1 MYAGASGDYYQIH
14 YDQDYAKSNDLPGII
29 IHGAL
34 KNALLG
40 KLITDWIGENGDL
53 LELSVQYRGMDVP
66 DDELM
71 DFTLNMAKKIAQNS
85 PYATALSK
93 WMIYKQA
100 SPNADEHVEL
110 YRIAE
115 SITSLTEDSK
125 EGGTAF
131 RERRDPDFKGM

>member
-1 MYAGASGDYYQIH
+1 
-14 YDQDYAKSNDLPGII
+14 
-29 IHGAL
+29 
-34 KNALLG
+34 
-40 KLITDWIGENGDL
+40 
-53 LELSVQYRGMDVP
+53 
-66 DDELM
+66 
-71 DFTLNMAKKIAQNS
+71 
-85 PYATALSK
+85 
-93 WMIYKQA
+93 MIYKQA